1 MRRAATPMR
10 TPRSTAPGGAD
21 RITLEAQNLARLQA
35 GQTPLMGGANPELHP
50 SDFAGVTPRNTTA
63 ATPHPMA
70 TPQIG
75 ASPFPGATPGATPG
89 GGRSVAGISAT
100 PMRTPLIGAF
110 LLVPSHRC
118 IAMRKWDTHAQFRD
132 RCNSA
137 GLISPLHRSQQ
148 MALENC
154 CGSFWQLQRQLPA
167 SGYPLML
174 TYACPRR
181 CLCREEFMC
190 RILFAFGELMINLI
204 ST

>member
-1 MRRAATPMR
+1 MYLAICRAATPMR

-100 PMRTPLIGAF
+100 PMRTPLLGASMVVTSYHGTESWKWHTQAHSPRQV
-110 LLVPSHRC
+110 LLCWRHLT
-118 IAMRKWDTHAQFRD
+118 AAQ
-132 RCNSA
+132 
-137 GLISPLHRSQQ
+137 ISVQGAADL
-148 MALENC
+148 L
-154 CGSFWQLQRQLPA
+154 
-167 SGYPLML
+167 
-174 TYACPRR
+174 
-181 CLCREEFMC
+181 
-190 RILFAFGELMINLI
+190 
-204 ST
+204 

>member
-1 MRRAATPMR
+1 MNQSARPFHRAQQHAMCRAATPMR

-63 ATPHPMA
+63 ATPHPLA

-100 PMRTPLIGAF
+100 PMRTPLLGASLMVIAHCCSKNKVLASLPHPCAF
-110 LLVPSHRC
+110 PLYTRLCWSHF
-118 IAMRKWDTHAQFRD
+118 IAAQSPE
-132 RCNSA
+132 SA
-137 GLISPLHRSQQ
+137 LKI
-148 MALENC
+148 C
-154 CGSFWQLQRQLPA
+154 CSGSWQ
-167 SGYPLML
+167 
-174 TYACPRR
+174 
-181 CLCREEFMC
+181 
-190 RILFAFGELMINLI
+190 
-204 ST
+204 

>member
-10 TPRSTAPGGAD
+10 TPRSTTAGGAD

-89 GGRSVAGISAT
+89 SRRSVAGISAT

-110 LLVPSHRC
+110 LLVTAHRC
-118 IAMRKWDTHAQFRD
+118 TDFGRWNTHEHPPH
-132 RCNSA
+132 RCVSA
-137 GLISPLHRSQQ
+137 GHISPLHRFQKVVLV
-148 MALENC
+148 MC
-154 CGSFWQLQRQLPA
+154 CGGFWQLQRELPT
-167 SGYPLML
+167 SDTPSLDI
-174 TYACPRR
+174 CS
-181 CLCREEFMC
+181 LCRLCWENIMHS
-190 RILFAFGELMINLI
+190 I
-204 ST
+204 SMHLAR